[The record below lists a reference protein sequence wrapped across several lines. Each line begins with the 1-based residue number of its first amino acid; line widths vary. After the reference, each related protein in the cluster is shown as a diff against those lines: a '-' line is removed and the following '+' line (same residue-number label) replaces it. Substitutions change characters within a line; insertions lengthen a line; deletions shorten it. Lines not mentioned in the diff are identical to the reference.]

1 MYRIVP
7 LTPELIPAWH
17 EVVAATAAHDLPGE
31 PLPTPE
37 QVHAQLTTPGLN
49 SRRAAWLALT
59 PGGDAAGV
67 AALRLF
73 DAEGQAHLCEL
84 EVRVRPERRRE
95 GAGSLLLEAAVSA
108 ADGERRR
115 SMIGVAAD
123 PGPGAEF
130 CAARGFDRVLT
141 FSNLLLD
148 VTGADLDVAAPEGYE
163 AVMWQGTVPDEL
175 AEAFAAAKNAM
186 NDMPTGKMDYG
197 VQRWDADRVRS
208 MAKVLADRGD
218 TLLTVAARRGGELA
232 GFTEIVIRSGETRRA
247 LQYDTVVVPAHRG
260 HGVGL
265 WLKAE
270 MVGWL
275 RAERPGIA
283 EVETDN
289 ADDNTHMLAVNNRL
303 GFRLHRRSSEF
314 QLSLRS

>member
-1 MYRIVP
+1 MYRIAA
-7 LTPELIPAWH
+7 LTPERIPAWH
-17 EVVAATAAHDLPGE
+17 EVVATTAAHDLPGE
-31 PLPTPE
+31 PLPTLE
-37 QVHAQLTTPGLN
+37 QVRAQLTTAGLN
-49 SRRAAWLALT
+49 SRRAGWLALA

-73 DAEGQAHLCEL
+73 DAEGQSHLCEL
-84 EVRVRPERRRE
+84 EVHVRPERRRE
-95 GAGSLLLEAAVSA
+95 GAGSLLLEAAVSTA
-108 ADGERRR
+108 GDEGRR

-123 PGPGAEF
+123 PGPGTEF

-148 VTGADLDVAAPEGYE
+148 VAFADLDVATPEGYE
-163 AVMWQGTVPDEL
+163 AVMWQGTVPGEL
-175 AEAFAAAKNAM
+175 AEAFAVAKNAM
-186 NDMPTGKMDYG
+186 NDMPTGEMDYG
-197 VQRWDADRVRS
+197 VQRWDADRVRT
-208 MAKVLADRGD
+208 MAEVLADRGD
-218 TLLTVAARRGGELA
+218 TLMTVAARRGEELA
-232 GFTEIVIRSGETRRA
+232 GFTEIVIRAGETRRA
-247 LQYDTVVVPAHRG
+247 LQYDTVVAPEHRG
-260 HGVGL
+260 HGLGL

-275 RAERPGIA
+275 RAEHPGIA

-289 ADDNTHMLAVNNRL
+289 ADDNAHMLAVNNKL